1 MSHWYNREGNPCYE
15 VEKKKGGMRPSH
27 LGDARK
33 HGWVPSAT
41 SIWGDVIARPQ
52 LNNWIQSQLMQA
64 LWAELHSAAF
74 SKDGGFE
81 TFEKLARN
89 KYSKQQQVTMNRGTT
104 IHDHLEIYFKG
115 GDAPR
120 ENMFICD
127 TVERKLSDVCGNGN
141 WVAEA
146 SFAHA
151 SGYGGKIDL
160 HNDDWV
166 VDFKTKD
173 FADNPDVKDMVYDD
187 QGCQLAAYNQGLGGG
202 RRLLNLF
209 IDVKTGAVLS
219 WEHEDVGRFQEMF
232 NHALALWKLIKKY
245 DPSFMDRRIL

>member
-1 MSHWYNREGNPCYE
+1 
-15 VEKKKGGMRPSH
+15 MRASN

-33 HGWVPSAT
+33 NGWLPSAT
-41 SIWGDVIARPQ
+41 SVWSDVIARPQ
-52 LNNWIQSQLMQA
+52 LNNWIQTQLMEA
-64 LWAELHSAAF
+64 LWTELHSADHL
-74 SKDGGFE
+74 SSGGGFPE
-81 TFEKLARN
+81 FEKIARG
-89 KYSKQQQVTMNRGTT
+89 KYSKKQQETMNRGTT
-104 IHDHLEIYFKG
+104 IHDHLEIFFKG

-120 ENMFICD
+120 EHMFLCD
-127 TVERKLSDVCGNGN
+127 AVERKLSDVCGNSN

-173 FADNPDVKDMVYDD
+173 FADNPDVKEMVYDD
-187 QGCQLAAYNQGLGGG
+187 QGCQLAAYNQGIGGG

-209 IDVKTGAVLS
+209 IDFKTGAVLD
-219 WEHEDVGRFQEMF
+219 WEHEDVSRFQEMF
-232 NHALALWKLIKKY
+232 NHALSLWKLIKKY
-245 DPSFMDRRIL
+245 DPSFIDRRIL

>member
-1 MSHWYNREGNPCYE
+1 
-15 VEKKKGGMRPSH
+15 MRPSH

-41 SIWGDVIARPQ
+41 SIGGDVIARPQ
-52 LNNWIQSQLMQA
+52 LNNWIQTQLMQA
-64 LWAELHSAAF
+64 LWTELHSAAF
-74 SKDGGFE
+74 SKDGGFD

-127 TVERKLSDVCGNGN
+127 TVERKLSDVCGNSN

-187 QGCQLAAYNQGLGGG
+187 QGCQLAAYNQGIGGG

-232 NHALALWKLIKKY
+232 NHALALWKLIQKY
-245 DPSFMDRRIL
+245 DPSFMDSRIL

>member
-1 MSHWYNREGNPCYE
+1 
-15 VEKKKGGMRPSH
+15 
-27 LGDARK
+27 
-33 HGWVPSAT
+33 
-41 SIWGDVIARPQ
+41 
-52 LNNWIQSQLMQA
+52 MQA

-127 TVERKLSDVCGNGN
+127 TVERKLSDVCGNSN

-187 QGCQLAAYNQGLGGG
+187 QGCQLAAYNQGIGGG

>member
-1 MSHWYNREGNPCYE
+1 
-15 VEKKKGGMRPSH
+15 MRPSH

-52 LNNWIQSQLMQA
+52 LNNWIQTQLMQA
-64 LWAELHSAAF
+64 LWTELHSAAF
-74 SKDGGFE
+74 SKDGGFPA
-81 TFEKLARN
+81 FEKLARN
-89 KYSKQQQVTMNRGTT
+89 KYSKQQQETMGRGTD

-120 ENMFICD
+120 EHMFLCD
-127 TVERKLSDVCGNGN
+127 SVERKLSDVCGNSN

-151 SGYGGKIDL
+151 SGYGGK
-160 HNDDWV
+160 
-166 VDFKTKD
+166 TKD
-173 FADNPDVKDMVYDD
+173 FTDNPVVKDMVYDD

>member
-52 LNNWIQSQLMQA
+52 LNNWIQTQLMQA

-127 TVERKLSDVCGNGN
+127 TVERKLSDGCGNSN

-187 QGCQLAAYNQGLGGG
+187 QGCQLAAYNQGIGGG